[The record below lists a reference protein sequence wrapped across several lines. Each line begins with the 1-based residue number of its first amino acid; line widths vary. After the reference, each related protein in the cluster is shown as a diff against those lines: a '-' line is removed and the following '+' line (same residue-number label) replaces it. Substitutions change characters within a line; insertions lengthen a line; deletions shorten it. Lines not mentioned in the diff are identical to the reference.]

1 MKKRGSKRRK
11 QRGGQLTSED
21 KIILTDAFKA
31 ITFKNGDGPLDENKI
46 NDIVNHLSN
55 LHDIDEFFDDVFFDQ
70 ILDQIDPRMPF
81 ESMEQFD
88 TWIKDNLRYVSP
100 TVDREMEIDTDVLED
115 NTIDIKSK
123 LNGGKKR
130 RKTRRIRI
138 RKRKTRRLRKHS

>member
-1 MKKRGSKRRK
+1 
-11 QRGGQLTSED
+11 
-21 KIILTDAFKA
+21 
-31 ITFKNGDGPLDENKI
+31 
-46 NDIVNHLSN
+46 
-55 LHDIDEFFDDVFFDQ
+55 
-70 ILDQIDPRMPF
+70 MPF